1 MGSSKKC
8 EKSWKIY
15 SVSKKWTLTMEKSL
29 KSDVYQ
35 KKKKKLCFK
44 ESQNFDRA
52 LRVSPKLWEI
62 KDVEW
67 LIFSF
72 IYRVILRYFRSTEND
87 VLSSYNYDEVHL
99 LNSWWGS
106 SWMWEERTSFFH
118 ISEVLKNFL
127 YL

>member
-15 SVSKKWTLTMEKSL
+15 SVSKKWTLTMEKSS

-35 KKKKKLCFK
+35 KKKKKCFK
-44 ESQNFDRA
+44 ESQNFGRA
-52 LRVSPKLWEI
+52 SRVSPKLRKI
-62 KDVEW
+62 KDVEG
-67 LIFSF
+67 LMFPF
-72 IYRVILRYFRSTEND
+72 IYRVILRYSRSTENG
-87 VLSSYNYDEVHL
+87 VLSSYIHDGVHL

-106 SWMWEERTSFFH
+106 SWMWEKGTSFLH
-118 ISEVLKNFL
+118 ISEVPKNFL